1 MKLFLFQFMIKLN
14 KFEVLMQKYIWNRF
28 SIMGGYLMPNAM
40 TVTKNLLHA
49 GQPNILVQY
58 NLKKGNAGEAIRKSA
73 FVAKNAYKIGFR

>member
-1 MKLFLFQFMIKLN
+1 
-14 KFEVLMQKYIWNRF
+14 
-28 SIMGGYLMPNAM
+28 MPNAM